1 MEIKK
6 ITVKGITYDI
16 KDSLPA
22 GGEAGQVLKKASGA
36 DYDTEWGNEKSGGDS
51 AVLYTAQTLTDEQKT
66 QARANIGAG
75 TVTDTDLSELSDA
88 FYADLENKQ
97 ALLTPG
103 ENITITENGVISA
116 SGGVQS
122 VNGKTGVVQL
132 TASDVGALPDTTVIP
147 APYVLPTASAQ
158 ILGGVKIGDGIT
170 VKEDGT
176 VSVSGG

>member
-97 ALLTPG
+97 ALEMVEMHRNIL
-103 ENITITENGVISA
+103 ENMMDAADKKFVNKKDKVASSLRDMGAEVTEHKRRDDESLYMGARLDKGSSVCARPTIPQE
-116 SGGVQS
+116 Q
-122 VNGKTGVVQL
+122 
-132 TASDVGALPDTTVIP
+132 
-147 APYVLPTASAQ
+147 
-158 ILGGVKIGDGIT
+158 
-170 VKEDGT
+170 E
-176 VSVSGG
+176 